1 MIGLIFKSQFR
12 DSGLVNTDRRVNG
25 AHLVRLLGDW
35 RTGPLPTAYAGLASR
50 LRLLILDGR
59 VPLHT
64 RVPAERELAD
74 ALGVSRTT
82 VAAAY
87 ERLRED
93 GFLRSR
99 RGAGTWT
106 NLPPAGVSA
115 AGQVATLVDSEDLID
130 LAHAAPPAPAEWLHA
145 AAESAVTQLTRF
157 LPTHGY
163 DPLGLAVLRSAVADR
178 YTARGA
184 PTNPDQ
190 ILATAG
196 AQHAFA
202 LTLRALASPGDRIVV
217 EHPTYP
223 NALEAIR
230 QAGCRPVPVSFG
242 PDGWDL
248 EMLTATIRHTA
259 PRFAYLMPDFQNPTG
274 FCMSEPDRTA
284 LVELSRRSGTTIVID
299 ETLAELA
306 LDGPAPVPLAAF
318 AETPNADDAGLLITT
333 GSTSKTFWGGLRV
346 GWLRATPPMT
356 RRLAAA
362 RVSMDLASPVLE
374 QLIAAELM
382 PQIPAVLVERR
393 EWLRTARARLR
404 DRLAARLP
412 GWRPNAPAGGLG
424 FWVDLGAPISS
435 ALAISAERHGVA
447 LAAGPR
453 FGLDGA
459 FERFVRLPYTLDA
472 ETLDLAVDRL
482 GAAYLALGTEPTED
496 LPPRGVT

>member
-1 MIGLIFKSQFR
+1 VKL
-12 DSGLVNTDRRVNG
+12 SGV
-25 AHLVRLLGDW
+25 HLVRLLGDW
-35 RTGPLPTAYAGLASR
+35 RTGTAYAGLASR

-64 RVPAERELAD
+64 QVPAERELAD

-93 GFLRSR
+93 GFLRSK

-106 NLPPAGVSA
+106 DLPASGVSA
-115 AGQVATLVDSEDLID
+115 AGPVATLRESEDLID

-145 AAESAVTQLTRF
+145 AAETALTELTRY
-157 LPTHGY
+157 LSTHGY
-163 DPLGLAVLRSAVADR
+163 DPLGLAVLRTAVADR
-178 YTARGA
+178 YTARGV
-184 PTNPDQ
+184 PTSPDQ
-190 ILATAG
+190 VMVSG
-196 AQHAFA
+196 GSHHAFSLA
-202 LTLRALASPGDRIVV
+202 LRALAQPGDRVVV

-223 NALEAIR
+223 NALIAIR
-230 QAGCRPVPVSFG
+230 AAGCRPVPLPLG

-248 EMLTATIRHTA
+248 ETLAAMLRQAGARL
-259 PRFAYLMPDFQNPTG
+259 AYLIPDFQNPTG
-274 FCMSEPDRTA
+274 LCMSSADRAKLAELA
-284 LVELSRRSGTTIVID
+284 LRSGTTIVVD

-306 LDGPAPVPLAAF
+306 LDGPPAPSVASFGP
-318 AETPNADDAGLLITT
+318 GVVMT

-346 GWLRATPPMT
+346 GWLRAEAPMI
-356 RRLAAA
+356 RRIAAA
-362 RVSMDLASPVLE
+362 RASMDLASPVME
-374 QLIAAELM
+374 QLIVADLM
-382 PQIPAVLVERR
+382 PRTELLVAARR
-393 EWLRTARARLR
+393 SWLAASRASLR
-404 DRLAARLP
+404 ERLASRLP
-412 GWRPNAPAGGLG
+412 GWQPNSPHGGLG

-459 FERFVRLPYTLDA
+459 FERYVRLPYSLDV

-482 GAAYLALGTEPTED
+482 AAAYLALGAELSDE
-496 LPPRGVT
+496 LPLRGVT